1 MAAVEEIDAIA
12 PKAPAQSR
20 RRWCAV
26 LVAAAGFGLTVLVF
40 YPGYS
45 TADARYV
52 YADAMAWRFCDW
64 QSPAMAVLLRVID
77 PIAPR
82 SASMFLLAASPFWR
96 PLLAPPL
103 LAGGG
108 RGASSASR
116 PPARL
121 AACCRLA

>member
-1 MAAVEEIDAIA
+1 MAAVEEIDPIA

-52 YADAMAWRFCDW
+52 YADAMAWRVGGL
-64 QSPAMAVLLRVID
+64 QTPAIAGLCRVHR
-77 PIAPR
+77 PNAPR
-82 SASMFLLAASPFWR
+82 PRRMFLPSAR
-96 PLLAPPL
+96 PVFPPL
-103 LAGGG
+103 CPLPPPGGSG
-108 RGASSASR
+108 
-116 PPARL
+116 
-121 AACCRLA
+121 

>member
-52 YADAMAWRFCDW
+52 YADAMAWRFGDL
-64 QSPAMAVLLRVID
+64 QSPAMAVLLR
-77 PIAPR
+77 PFNPNPPGR
-82 SASMFLLAASPFWR
+82 GGKFLLTGGADLL
-96 PLLAPPL
+96 PLLAPSL
-103 LAGGG
+103 LC
-108 RGASSASR
+108 GA
-116 PPARL
+116 AR
-121 AACCRLA
+121 AA

>member
-52 YADAMAWRFCDW
+52 YADAMAWRFGDW
-64 QSPAMAVLLRVID
+64 QSPAKAGLWRVLR
-77 PIAPR
+77 PNAPR
-82 SASMFLLAASPFWR
+82 RGGEVPLAADPSLAPLVGARVLVGGRVRRFPAAARRGAGGASAS
-96 PLLAPPL
+96 
-103 LAGGG
+103 
-108 RGASSASR
+108 
-116 PPARL
+116 
-121 AACCRLA
+121 

>member
-12 PKAPAQSR
+12 PKAPGQSR

-52 YADAMAWRFCDW
+52 YADAMAWRFCDLE
-64 QSPAMAVLLRVID
+64 SPAIAVVLR
-77 PIAPR
+77 PHHPNPPPLAR
-82 SASMFLLAASPFWR
+82 QFLLVAR
-96 PLLAPPL
+96 PVPPPPL
-103 LAGGG
+103 SPL
-108 RGASSASR
+108 
-116 PPARL
+116 P
-121 AACCRLA
+121 

>member
-52 YADAMAWRFCDW
+52 YADAMAWRVGDW
-64 QSPAMAVLLRVID
+64 QSPAMAVVLRVID

-82 SASMFLLAASPFWR
+82 SAGLVLLTAGLYWPALC
-96 PLLAPPL
+96 PLPCLV
-103 LAGGG
+103 GG
-108 RGASSASR
+108 RG
-116 PPARL
+116 RL
-121 AACCRLA
+121 